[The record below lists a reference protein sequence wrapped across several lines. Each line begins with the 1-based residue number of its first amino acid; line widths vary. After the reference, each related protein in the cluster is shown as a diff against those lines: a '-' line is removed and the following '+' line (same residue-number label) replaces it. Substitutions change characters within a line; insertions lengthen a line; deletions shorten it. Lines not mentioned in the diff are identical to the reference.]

1 MYTDI
6 LIYFSCCV
14 CRDVVPDHYKMVLD
28 ILPDQFT
35 VAKMDTCHP
44 TENAPCPEGYKEGDS
59 YLNRNLYIK
68 CPYSDGKVT
77 GSKTIIPYPIPV
89 VICIILIGVYTGMYT
104 LGISP
109 SPSPQKTFINI
120 KVNQTLLLHLK
131 GFWVFFV
138 LQNASIYTYI
148 L

>member
-77 GSKTIIPYPIPV
+77 GSKTITQYQWSYASYLSGYILV
-89 VICIILIGVYTGMYT
+89 CIHSGLAHP
-104 LGISP
+104 L
-109 SPSPQKTFINI
+109 PQKN
-120 KVNQTLLLHLK
+120 LH
-131 GFWVFFV
+131 
-138 LQNASIYTYI
+138 
-148 L
+148 

>member
-1 MYTDI
+1 M
-6 LIYFSCCV
+6 
-14 CRDVVPDHYKMVLD
+14 PDHYKMVLD

-77 GSKTIIPYPIPV
+77 GSKTIIPYPIPM
-89 VICIILIGVYTGMYT
+89 VICIILIGVYILVCIH
-104 LGISP
+104 LGLAHPLPPKKP
-109 SPSPQKTFINI
+109 SLT
-120 KVNQTLLLHLK
+120 
-131 GFWVFFV
+131 
-138 LQNASIYTYI
+138 
-148 L
+148 